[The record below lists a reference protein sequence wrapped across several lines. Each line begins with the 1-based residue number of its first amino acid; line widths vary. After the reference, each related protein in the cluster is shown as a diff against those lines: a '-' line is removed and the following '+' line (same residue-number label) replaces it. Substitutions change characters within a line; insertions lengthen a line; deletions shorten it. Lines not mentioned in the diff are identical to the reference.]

1 MTMNKQTAASS
12 KYNKANTKSFAFRL
26 NVTYDKDLIEFLDSL
41 DNKSKWFKETIR
53 REMTR
58 PR

>member
-1 MTMNKQTAASS
+1 MSRKQVEASS
-12 KYNKANTKSFAFRL
+12 RYNKNNTKSYAFRL
-26 NVTYDKDLIEFLDSL
+26 NITYDKDLIEFLESL
-41 DNKSKWFKETIR
+41 ENKSRWFKETIR